1 MLEIT
6 RISLPKDAPAAKGR
20 CARGTGRHW
29 PKPQRLGTEPDGG
42 LLGRLP
48 GTPRVA
54 ALFRPPKKKTGTAW
68 AVPVAVCAAGIGRS
82 RHHRPTCSAANTG
95 SEALLPSRE
104 DAMLEITR
112 ISLPKDAPA
121 AKGRYA
127 RGTGR
132 HWPEPQRLG
141 TTGRRIARQ
150 ATRHAQSGG
159 PLPPPKKENGNGM
172 GRPRCRLC
180 SHRAFPPRHHWEG
193 AEHFNAA
200 GTPHRSQWCA

>member
-68 AVPVAVCAAGIGRS
+68 AVPVAVCAATGRS
-82 RHHRPTCSAANTG
+82 RPAIIGKARNILTRQGLRIDLNGVLDLNGIIVPGQHIRKLHHAGRASRRHDFRTAG
-95 SEALLPSRE
+95 DYVVALAL
-104 DAMLEITR
+104 AHLERQVIV
-112 ISLPKDAPA
+112 
-121 AKGRYA
+121 G
-127 RGTGR
+127 
-132 HWPEPQRLG
+132 QR
-141 TTGRRIARQ
+141 
-150 ATRHAQSGG
+150 
-159 PLPPPKKENGNGM
+159 
-172 GRPRCRLC
+172 
-180 SHRAFPPRHHWEG
+180 
-193 AEHFNAA
+193 
-200 GTPHRSQWCA
+200 